1 MTFEHESIDLGYEKL
16 NRVTSDSGR
25 VYTDP
30 DNNPYPSITTIL
42 SILSEAGIAAWRAR
56 VGEEEANRI
65 STQALARGTAVHELI
80 EMYVN
85 NSYRPASQEKGIQP
99 LPHILQ
105 TFYDIQPVIDKNLT
119 KVYAQEAPLY
129 SKHLGVAGTVDCV
142 GIWNGKNSVIDWKTS
157 RKIKKKEWVS
167 GYFMQCAAYAIMW
180 EERTGMPITQLVVGI
195 AVDNEQ
201 PQVFIAHRD
210 DWDKE
215 LIKTINEYKQRKK

>member
-1 MTFEHESIDLGYEKL
+1 MTFEHEPIDLGYKKL
-16 NRVTSDSGR
+16 NRVTSDSLR

-30 DNNPYPSITTIL
+30 DNNPYPSVTTVL

-65 STQALARGTAVHELI
+65 STQAANRGTKVHEVI
-80 EMYVN
+80 ESYVGN
-85 NSYRPASQEKGIQP
+85 ELNSEYMPNVMDM
-99 LPHILQ
+99 
-105 TFYDIQPVIDKNLT
+105 FYSIKPTIDQSLT

-129 SKHLGVAGTVDCV
+129 SKHLGIAGTVDCV

-157 RKIKKKEWVS
+157 KKLKKKEWIS